1 MRRSRLR
8 NENAGLSTEYSAK
21 IVEIL
26 ASTEERTGVVWSLQE
41 SDDLNVNLVQFTEGE
56 GVGEHVNDEVD
67 VLLVGVSGSGEV
79 RINDTLHRLY
89 SGTLI
94 HIPKGVRHS
103 TRAISANLAYLTV
116 HQRRGPLK
124 ILVLGRDQ
132 K

>member
-1 MRRSRLR
+1 MR

-79 RINDTLHRLY
+79 RINGRLHRL
-89 SGTLI
+89 SGETLI
-94 HIPKGVRHS
+94 LLPKGARRS
-103 TRAISANLAYLTV
+103 THGISADFAYLTI
-116 HQRRGPLK
+116 HRRRGPLK
-124 ILVLGRDQ
+124 IGLPRQDAD
-132 K
+132 

>member
-1 MRRSRLR
+1 M
-8 NENAGLSTEYSAK
+8 EYSAK

-79 RINDTLHRLY
+79 RINGGLHRL
-89 SGTLI
+89 SGGTLI
-94 HIPKGVRHS
+94 LLPKGARRS
-103 TRAISANLAYLTV
+103 THGISADFAYLTI
-116 HQRRGPLK
+116 HRRRGPLK
-124 ILVLGRDQ
+124 IGLPRQDAD
-132 K
+132 